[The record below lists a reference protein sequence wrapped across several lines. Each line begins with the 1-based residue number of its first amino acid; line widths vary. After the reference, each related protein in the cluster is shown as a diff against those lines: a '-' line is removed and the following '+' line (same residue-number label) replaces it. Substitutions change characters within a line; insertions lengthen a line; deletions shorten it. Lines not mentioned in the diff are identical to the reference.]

1 MDTFFK
7 WYFIIVG
14 GLFILTL
21 ILKKLECP
29 KEDVLVEGIVDDV
42 CSWFYIMYPLRKSY
56 PRIVLSNKKS
66 DYDGIYQFHINT
78 VTLYNKNL
86 KSHSQTIEVTLH
98 ELTHWYLIRT
108 EKMSRE
114 YDEQLNQ
121 YGYENHPQE
130 IWCSKRFL
138 VASLLK
144 NLKILISRVA
154 TTFSLQR

>member
-42 CSWFYIMYPLRKSY
+42 CSWFYIMYPIRKSY

-130 IWCSKRFL
+130 IWCRAVAAELSKHYIKRRL
-138 VASLLK
+138 
-144 NLKILISRVA
+144 
-154 TTFSLQR
+154 

>member
-1 MDTFFK
+1 MKHSNCKIFK

-14 GLFILTL
+14 ALFI
-21 ILKKLECP
+21 ISFFLKKLECP

-42 CSWFYIMYPLRKSY
+42 CSWFYSMYPIRKSY

-130 IWCSKRFL
+130 IWCRAVAAELSKHYI
-138 VASLLK
+138 
-144 NLKILISRVA
+144 N
-154 TTFSLQR
+154 QRL

>member
-1 MDTFFK
+1 MVLYYVPIK
-7 WYFIIVG
+7 K
-14 GLFILTL
+14 ILPTV
-21 ILKKLECP
+21 I
-29 KEDVLVEGIVDDV
+29 
-42 CSWFYIMYPLRKSY
+42 F
-56 PRIVLSNKKS
+56 SNKKS
-66 DYDGIYQFHINT
+66 DYDGIYEFHINR

-130 IWCSKRFL
+130 IWCRAVAAELSKHYIKRRL
-138 VASLLK
+138 
-144 NLKILISRVA
+144 
-154 TTFSLQR
+154 

>member
-7 WYFIIVG
+7 WYFLTVG
-14 GLFILTL
+14 ALFI
-21 ILKKLECP
+21 ISFFLKKLECT
-29 KEDVLVEGIVDDV
+29 KEDVLVEELVDDV
-42 CSWFYIMYPLRKSY
+42 CSWFYIMYPLRKYY
-56 PRIVLSNKKS
+56 PRVIFSNKKS
-66 DYDGIYQFHINT
+66 DYDGIYEFHINR

-130 IWCSKRFL
+130 IWCRAVAAELSKHYI
-138 VASLLK
+138 
-144 NLKILISRVA
+144 N
-154 TTFSLQR
+154 QRL